1 LHRYFFL
8 LFTQNFILTSSQI
21 METAEAFRQREQFS
35 YLDWV
40 RSRNLGDPVGLNGFY
55 AGWEDYCGMIHDRQ
69 GYQPAENYLIVR
81 QDSFLQ
87 KEAEAIWV
95 EDSKMQLYQDLSL
108 ADIFPTNADIGA
120 MPVGSVALIVKYD
133 GENVGGGSTIA
144 ASTAAVPPQ
153 VTFTPHQAEISGFVA
168 GSNAIA
174 VDFGL
179 YALLMVDADAGV
191 DVGNSGNKGT
201 HQEYVHW
208 VVLNIPQS
216 NVQEG
221 TAVVPYKGPA
231 PIYGS
236 GVHRYVFSLYKQKKA
251 FTQQQVDSSRAYFAQ
266 RSGLRSYDWVR
277 SHSAVLLNVPVGLEA
292 FLCEWDESVGTGDPR
307 GNVSRRGSEDVYSAI
322 LAVGSRSS
330 NSSVVSIKRDD
341 AEGGTESEQESMEL
355 PRGRLLPQSVAQ
367 QRQAR
372 VQAQAQARLSSPR
385 EPLSPRD
392 QQPQRSPD
400 RTQQPQRSPDRSFA
414 REVRPATVSNGTSN
428 LRTENSPAQV
438 TLSERPASPVP
449 VRTSFGSILMDT
461 DHGLFPVREASPER
475 FSGGKAS
482 SPVTTPDVHPS
493 QLMHAGAEVE
503 DLTRQQERKA
513 SHSVES
519 AALPDADSMVIT
531 AEFVPSTPSPEAVR
545 QQSVSSPE
553 AARQQE
559 AAGGP
564 ASQTSASSPER
575 SPSRQKP
582 QQSAP
587 SSWDAPP
594 DHTSPTKSAPPAY
607 AEEEST
613 PLSSPT
619 KDAAGEDSSRSRS
632 ASKPRPSDD
641 VAWLREQEERERREK
656 KKLLQ
661 RQREAELERF
671 EAARAQEEQ
680 RRRETA
686 QAEERRRLE
695 KQQEEDMD
703 RLMDEKRRRAKADQE
718 KIRKQ
723 EEMRRAMQEHELAE
737 ADRVRQ
743 SEARAELERLKALQE
758 KAEEQRRLEVK
769 QAEELRRALIR
780 QQEEAAAESDRLRQ
794 TEERL
799 AEEKRRQKQQRAEEE
814 AQQLRQAEAQR
825 LDQQRRMKLQ
835 QKAQQEEAELG
846 QHGDE
851 KGYSPSRQPQMGQQ
865 RSPQQL
871 APAIKLRTSFGNIV
885 VDSNR
890 GIVEAPPSSRYGG
903 GRSDTSINDQHS
915 SSDSNPDFPHSEFEN
930 ESVLSALSS
939 GTSVTSKLQR
949 SVSFAT
955 VISTTSDDSYWIE
968 AEEAGSSVDRE
979 RRDRRLRK
987 ERERENRRYMEQQ
1000 MLESIESE
1008 EMRRIRMQELEEQRL
1023 RAEAAEAK
1031 ARQMRLREEQQREVE
1046 RLQQER
1052 AEAARQQQL
1061 REVQRQQEEATLEFL
1076 RREAEEEERRRLRDE
1091 EQARRLQEEHDF
1103 EAAQEEEDRLRRV
1116 EVRVGPLRPVTECL
1130 RMVCCDVL

>member
-1 LHRYFFL
+1 
-8 LFTQNFILTSSQI
+8 

-69 GYQPAENYLIVR
+69 GYQPPENYLIAR

-95 EDSKMQLYQDLSL
+95 EDSKMQLFQDLSL
-108 ADIFPTNADIGA
+108 ADIFPANADIGA
-120 MPVGSVALIVKYD
+120 TPVGSVALIVKYD

-144 ASTAAVPPQ
+144 ASAAAVPPQ
-153 VTFTPHQAEISGFVA
+153 VSFVPHQAEISGFVA

-179 YALLMVDADAGV
+179 YALLMVDADAGLKV
-191 DVGNSGNKGT
+191 ASSGSGNKAT
-201 HQEYVHW
+201 LHENVHW

-221 TAVVPYKGPA
+221 TVVVPYKGPA
-231 PIYGS
+231 PTYGS

-292 FLCEWDESVGTGDPR
+292 FLCEWDESVGAGDPR

-400 RTQQPQRSPDRSFA
+400 RTQQAQRSPDRSTA
-414 REVRPATVSNGTSN
+414 REVRPATVSNGSSN
-428 LRTENSPAQV
+428 ARAESTPAP
-438 TLSERPASPVP
+438 TTASERAASEVP

-475 FSGGKAS
+475 FSGGKVS
-482 SPVTTPDVHPS
+482 SPVTTPEVHPS
-493 QLMHAGAEVE
+493 QLLHAGAEAE

-513 SHSVES
+513 SHSVEPV
-519 AALPDADSMVIT
+519 ALPDADSILIT
-531 AEFVPSTPSPEAVR
+531 AELVPSTPSPEAVR

-559 AAGGP
+559 AAGGS

-582 QQSAP
+582 QQSTP

-594 DHTSPTKSAPPAY
+594 DHTDPTKSAPPAY

-619 KDAAGEDSSRSRS
+619 KDTAGDDSSRSRS

-851 KGYSPSRQPQMGQQ
+851 KGYSPSRQPQMSQQ

-903 GRSDTSINDQHS
+903 GRSDTSVNDQHS

-1031 ARQMRLREEQQREVE
+1031 ARQTRLREEQQREVE

-1116 EVRVGPLRPVTECL
+1116 EVSIGHVLLCHTDCL
-1130 RMVCCDVL
+1130 LM

>member
-1 LHRYFFL
+1 
-8 LFTQNFILTSSQI
+8 

-40 RSRNLGDPVGLNGFY
+40 RSRNLGDLVGLNGFY

-69 GYQPAENYLIVR
+69 GYQPPENYLIVR

-95 EDSKMQLYQDLSL
+95 EDSKMQLFQDLSL
-108 ADIFPTNADIGA
+108 ADIFPANADIGA
-120 MPVGSVALIVKYD
+120 APVGSVALIVKYD

-179 YALLMVDADAGV
+179 YALLMVDADAGL

-231 PIYGS
+231 PTYGS

-292 FLCEWDESVGTGDPR
+292 FLCEWDESVGAGDPR

-330 NSSVVSIKRDD
+330 NSSVVSMKRDE

-400 RTQQPQRSPDRSFA
+400 RTQQPQRSPDRSPA
-414 REVRPATVSNGTSN
+414 REVRSAIVSNGTSN
-428 LRTENSPAQV
+428 VRTESTPAP
-438 TLSERPASPVP
+438 TTASERAASEVP

-461 DHGLFPVREASPER
+461 DHGLFPIREASPER
-475 FSGGKAS
+475 FGGGKAS
-482 SPVTTPDVHPS
+482 SPVTTPAVHPS
-493 QLMHAGAEVE
+493 QLMHAGAEAE

-513 SHSVES
+513 SRSVEPV
-519 AALPDADSMVIT
+519 ALPDADSILIT

-545 QQSVSSPE
+545 QQE
-553 AARQQE
+553 AADV
-559 AAGGP
+559 P
-564 ASQTSASSPER
+564 ASQTSVPSPER
-575 SPSRQKP
+575 SPARQK
-582 QQSAP
+582 QQQIAQTSWETP
-587 SSWDAPP
+587 S
-594 DHTSPTKSAPPAY
+594 DHTDFRQSAPPAY

-613 PLSSPT
+613 PQSSPT
-619 KDAAGEDSSRSRS
+619 KDTAGDDSSRSRS

-851 KGYSPSRQPQMGQQ
+851 KGYSPSRQPQMSQQ

-1116 EVRVGPLRPVTECL
+1116 EVRVGPLHPVTECL
-1130 RMVCCDVL
+1130 RMVCRDVL